1 MSQTNETIV
10 STVTSQSANSS
21 YTSSDDESD
30 TLTGI
35 LASNNLS
42 TQSLTDELQS
52 IELIDRLATEY
63 QNVLSNDNPLP
74 FFQAL
79 IEAQQSNPQS
89 DVRRTAIVSLMKGTI
104 YEARCLATNE
114 LYVGSTIQTLPERKI
129 RHISHAKRDPR
140 PNRFHE
146 RIKDGRHREFEW
158 TVLEVRFVR
167 DKPELLRYEQRWIDR
182 LTPGLNTN
190 AACRYSAPDDEFDH

>member
-114 LYVGSTIQTLPERKI
+114 LYVGSTTQTLPERKI
-129 RHISHAKRDPR
+129 KHISRAKHDPR
-140 PNRFHE
+140 PIRFHA
-146 RIKDGRHREFEW
+146 RIKDGRHRDFEW
-158 TVLEVRFVR
+158 TVLEVRFVLN
-167 DKPELLRYEQRWIDR
+167 KPELLRYEQRWI
-182 LTPGLNTN
+182 
-190 AACRYSAPDDEFDH
+190 